1 MKKSIL
7 NKPEDQIFG
16 GFLTMFLRNMTQKRP
31 AALLQ
36 PDDIPAAY
44 WHRTQSGLLA
54 PIRSYLQSKQK
65 DSRMLKHVPSLFFLV
80 LISCLWLLLY
90 TQRSIFIETTKTE
103 PALHTNDQTKS
114 YLQTNSFILKSLCY
128 KLCRPTDLVPFF
140 PEGLVPFFP
149 WCQSKCLV
157 LKQKVY
163 ENMMSKSS
171 RKCRYIKNVL
181 SIH

>member
-1 MKKSIL
+1 MKDEMKKSIL

-31 AALLQ
+31 VALLQ

-54 PIRSYLQSKQK
+54 PISSYLQSKQK
-65 DSRMLKHVPSLFFLV
+65 DSRMLKHVPCLFFV
-80 LISCLWLLLY
+80 LISCPWLLLY

-140 PEGLVPFFP
+140 PEGLVPFFHGVKVNAWYWNKRCTKT
-149 WCQSKCLV
+149 WCQSRV
-157 LKQKVY
+157 V
-163 ENMMSKSS
+163 NAD
-171 RKCRYIKNVL
+171 I
-181 SIH
+181 